1 MKSENLLTSNS
12 QLRSTRRTMPKGV
25 DDGTIDGEL
34 KLGKRL

>member
-12 QLRSTRRTMPKGV
+12 QLQSAQRAMPREI
-25 DDGTIDGEL
+25 DDETIDGEL